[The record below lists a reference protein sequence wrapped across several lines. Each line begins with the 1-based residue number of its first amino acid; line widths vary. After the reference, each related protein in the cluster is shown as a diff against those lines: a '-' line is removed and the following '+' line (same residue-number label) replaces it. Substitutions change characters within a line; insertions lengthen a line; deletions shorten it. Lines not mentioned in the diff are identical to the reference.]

1 MFEESDLRKLLRIES
16 ASRSA
21 RRMQKRRGE
30 RAVQR
35 EAAQEN
41 AAETHVRR
49 ARIAKCKCRW
59 IYRSTGTEYILIS
72 TVCSHRL
79 DRTLQTASE
88 SEPFGSEEMA

>member
-41 AAETHVRR
+41 AAETHVRS

-59 IYRSTGTEYILIS
+59 IYRSTGTEYIS
-72 TVCSHRL
+72 TVCSNRL

-88 SEPFGSEEMA
+88 SKPFRSEEMA